1 MDIALEDV
9 VVRRGRRDV
18 LKGLTW
24 RVPTEGRTLLL
35 GRNGA
40 GKTTTL
46 RVAAGALKP
55 RSGGVRAGGEPRTTT
70 SLRRL
75 VALMP
80 QDISVVPGLSV
91 IEQVAFA
98 GWLAGLSEHQA
109 RRAAADAI
117 DQVDLGE
124 LRNRKPA
131 SLSGGERRRVGLA
144 EALTRPSQLLLLDEP
159 TAGLDPVQ
167 RARFR
172 GLLMAIDRPTVVSTH
187 QLDDVDGLFTTVA
200 VLEGGRIVYC
210 GPTEEFL
217 AQGNGADTAR
227 RAESAFVALTGHA

>member
-1 MDIALEDV
+1 ML
-9 VVRRGRRDV
+9 
-18 LKGLTW
+18 
-24 RVPTEGRTLLL
+24 
-35 GRNGA
+35 
-40 GKTTTL
+40 
-46 RVAAGALKP
+46 
-55 RSGGVRAGGEPRTTT
+55 AGGQPRAPKA
-70 SLRRL
+70 LRHL

-144 EALTRPSQLLLLDEP
+144 EALARPSQLVLLDEP

-200 VLEGGRIVYC
+200 VLEDGRIVYC

-217 AQGNGADTAR
+217 AQGNGSDTAR
-227 RAESAFVALTGHA
+227 RAESAFVALTGQA